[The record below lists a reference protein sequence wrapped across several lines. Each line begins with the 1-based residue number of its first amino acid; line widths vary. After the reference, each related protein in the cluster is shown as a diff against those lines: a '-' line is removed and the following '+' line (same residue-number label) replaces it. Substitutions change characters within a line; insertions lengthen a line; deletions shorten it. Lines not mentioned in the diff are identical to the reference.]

1 MAAAVRIGRLASDD
15 GLICGRFLQSR
26 LFCFKSVAMIHTE
39 TKPQPLDRAI
49 IGALTQAGGKTL
61 SAPEIAQKIAHD
73 TDWHALLVP
82 IRREAVALALAGR
95 LVIYRKGKPAD
106 PNDFRGVY
114 RLGLPRH
121 D

>member
-1 MAAAVRIGRLASDD
+1 MARAMSKADSKTALANLPLSD
-15 GLICGRFLQSR
+15 L
-26 LFCFKSVAMIHTE
+26 
-39 TKPQPLDRAI
+39 PLDDAI
-49 IGALTQAGGKTL
+49 LAVLARAGGKTL
-61 SAPEIAQKIAHD
+61 SAPEIAHAVA
-73 TDWHALLVP
+73 TEGDWHALLTP
-82 IRREAVALALAGR
+82 IRRSAVALAQAGR